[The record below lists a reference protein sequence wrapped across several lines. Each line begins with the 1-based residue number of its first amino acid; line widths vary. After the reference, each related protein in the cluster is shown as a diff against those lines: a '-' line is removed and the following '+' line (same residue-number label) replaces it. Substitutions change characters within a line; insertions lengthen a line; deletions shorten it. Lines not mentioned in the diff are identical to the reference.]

1 MWTIVWLFVGLM
13 IYGVYRY
20 YIDERDEG
28 CGNAKD
34 DGVERQEETM
44 CEITEQNSMEQEERM
59 GMKELAYRALKEIGG
74 QLENVDG
81 NRFLFEYQ
89 DTTFM
94 MDVDDDCLFVNI
106 VWPWCHSFSL
116 YDIDEF
122 ARFRKVANIINA
134 NCGCTIFY
142 VPNPESDEVA
152 VHIKKHFILVPQ
164 IPKMNNYLKAIMRHF
179 FTTARTLNIE
189 MEKVR
194 LQESV
199 K

>member
-1 MWTIVWLFVGLM
+1 MWLFVGLM
-13 IYGVYRY
+13 IYGVYRD

-28 CGNAKD
+28 RVNAED

-44 CEITEQNSMEQEERM
+44 CEITEQNSMEQEERIRT
-59 GMKELAYRALKEIGG
+59 KELACSALREMGC
-74 QLENVDG
+74 QLVSEEGD
-81 NRFLFEYQ
+81 RIIFEYQ

-106 VWPWCHSFSL
+106 IWPWCHSFSL

-164 IPKMNNYLKAIMRHF
+164 IPQLDNYLRAILRGF
-179 FTTARTLNIE
+179 FTIARTLNIE

>member
-34 DGVERQEETM
+34 DGVERQEETV
-44 CEITEQNSMEQEERM
+44 CEITEQNSMEQEEQIRT
-59 GMKELAYRALKEIGG
+59 KELACSVLREIGC
-74 QLENVDG
+74 QPEEKEDNQII
-81 NRFLFEYQ
+81 FEYQ
-89 DTTFM
+89 DITFL
-94 MDVDDDCLFVNI
+94 MDVVDDCLFVNI
-106 VWPWCHSFSL
+106 IWPWCHSFSL

-142 VPNPESDEVA
+142 VPDTESDEVA

-179 FTTARTLNIE
+179 FTTARLLNIE
-189 MEKVR
+189 LEKEK